1 MEPAHPDRMA
11 YGDTPESAI
20 LRMAKI
26 IVERFSPMSVML
38 FGSRARGDADGHS
51 DADLFVIMP
60 EGTDVDSIYLDIR
73 AALRHSPVAKDI
85 LVNTPGTFAKYAV
98 LPGTVQRKVVR
109 EGMLLY
115 GGLDSYAATLL
126 QNAEGDLNVAGKLDS
141 DERSEILARAYH
153 SQQAAEKALKCALA
167 LSGVDFAHTHDL
179 EKLAADLPP
188 EWGVSHPASDLDRL
202 SKMVITARYGN
213 GGAAPS
219 KSDADWAFNLAS
231 DIVRAIRDES
241 PRRGT

>member
-1 MEPAHPDRMA
+1 
-11 YGDTPESAI
+11 
-20 LRMAKI
+20 
-26 IVERFSPMSVML
+26 
-38 FGSRARGDADGHS
+38 
-51 DADLFVIMP
+51 MP
-60 EGTDVDSIYLDIR
+60 EGTDVDSAYLDIR

-98 LPGTVQRKVVR
+98 LPGTVQREVVR
-109 EGMLLY
+109 GGMLLY
-115 GGLDSYAATLL
+115 GDLNSYAATLL
-126 QNAEGDLNVAGKLDS
+126 QNAEGELNVAGKLDS
-141 DERSEILARAYH
+141 DEGSEALARAYH

-202 SKMVITARYGN
+202 SRMAITSGYGN

-219 KSDADWAFNLAS
+219 KSDADWAFSLAS
-231 DIVRAIRDES
+231 GIVQAIREGTS
-241 PRRGT
+241 RRGL

>member
-1 MEPAHPDRMA
+1 MA

-51 DADLFVIMP
+51 DAVLFVIMP

-98 LPGTVQRKVVR
+98 LPGTVQRRVVR

-141 DERSEILARAYH
+141 DERSEILARVYH

-188 EWGVSHPASDLDRL
+188 EWGVSHPASDLDGL

-213 GGAAPS
+213 GGAAP

-231 DIVRAIRDES
+231 DIVRAIRNES
-241 PRRGT
+241 SRRGT